1 MGPPLKKTASRPPK
15 QNDSVLKGV
24 NDHKGNNVEGS
35 WDAEDKRLPL
45 DGAKVEMRAE
55 VGKENIF
62 MFGLKTFEV
71 A

>member
-1 MGPPLKKTASRPPK
+1 MTQFWKEWTIIKEITSKNFG
-15 QNDSVLKGV
+15 
-24 NDHKGNNVEGS
+24 
-35 WDAEDKRLPL
+35 DAEDKRLPL